1 MSVPTSVPTNVP
13 EQTREP
19 PELRLAR
26 SRAELLA
33 LFEPE
38 DEPQALESRQGERG
52 FPRSFTMRLLKRGA
66 GTGGLLALAVA
77 LFAISPSKTRQLL
90 RYVPVNAI
98 VKILVARLVESRRPA
113 P

>member
-1 MSVPTSVPTNVP
+1 MSVQDPVRESP
-13 EQTREP
+13 EI
-19 PELRLAR
+19 RLAR

-38 DEPQALESRQGERG
+38 DETRGSEDGQGERR
-52 FPRSFTMRLLKRGA
+52 FPRSLTMRLLKRGA

-98 VKILVARLVESRRPA
+98 VKILVARLVDAPKPA